1 MTNLD
6 MTDVEERIERAMY
19 VLADCHEPDVAAA
32 RSRLASRAGS
42 AVPPRRRRVRPEVW
56 VTLAAASVAVVGVG
70 ALWAIGRPSDAPP
83 ESPAAQTDP
92 PVAPSLAPVIP
103 TPDRLAVLDPQPGDA
118 PIRSDPVLDWVHGT
132 RSTAA
137 QRWFVRRSS
146 DGAPSGG
153 ISISDSTALDWEMTF
168 VDAPSAGIPGVDAR
182 VVVTSEAAQVAWL
195 TEYGMR
201 VVTGAGDVS
210 AEEAIAAASTAS
222 NGDLADAGVPAGFEE
237 FAVPTEQ
244 GSVRYEDTQLT
255 ITYSTVGS
263 GEAVDVA
270 VASLLAPGR
279 DGPLTPLAGRQDAW
293 VTTTFG
299 GHPTVIV
306 AVDTDAVATIVGL
319 PGTDLTS
326 VVGALAVVPA
336 GDVTIG
342 NPEVTHGIPANARK
356 TYGEIE
362 RGRWVAYEYSTLHGT
377 ECLSIDASWGGSGDC
392 SPPGKVDCPVANPTG
407 GPNSPSGFEV
417 VVPYHADD
425 VEVVVNGVPAEA
437 TIEHD
442 QGFTFAYGPAP
453 AGHPSIEV
461 TIGGQPPC

>member
-1 MTNLD
+1 M
-6 MTDVEERIERAMY
+6 
-19 VLADCHEPDVAAA
+19 
-32 RSRLASRAGS
+32 
-42 AVPPRRRRVRPEVW
+42 
-56 VTLAAASVAVVGVG
+56 
-70 ALWAIGRPSDAPP
+70 
-83 ESPAAQTDP
+83 
-92 PVAPSLAPVIP
+92 
-103 TPDRLAVLDPQPGDA
+103 
-118 PIRSDPVLDWVHGT
+118 
-132 RSTAA
+132 
-137 QRWFVRRSS
+137 
-146 DGAPSGG
+146 
-153 ISISDSTALDWEMTF
+153 DWETTF
-168 VDAPSAGIPGVDAR
+168 VDAAAAGIPGVDAR
-182 VVVTSEAAQVAWL
+182 VVVTSEGAQVAWL
-195 TEYGMR
+195 SEHGMR

-222 NGDLADAGVPAGFEE
+222 TGDLADAAVPTGFEE
-237 FAVPTEQ
+237 FAVPTER

-255 ITYSTVGS
+255 IAYSTVGP
-263 GEAVDVA
+263 GEVLDVA
-270 VASLLAPGR
+270 AAALLAPGR
-279 DGPLTPLAGRQDAW
+279 DGPLTPLAGQQGAW
-293 VTTTFG
+293 ATTTFG
-299 GHPTVIV
+299 GHPTAIV
-306 AVDTDAVATIVGL
+306 AVDTDAVATVVGL

-326 VVGALAVVPA
+326 VVDSLAVVRA

-417 VVPYHADD
+417 VVPYHAED
-425 VEVVVNGVPAEA
+425 VEVTVNGVPAEA

-453 AGHPSIEV
+453 AGHPTIEV